1 MNLQKALS
9 NVRTKDPQSVSKI
22 IIACVVTLALG
33 IVFGVVAKA
42 VDNISILGELGTRLG
57 IWTVIATF
65 IAAYSASAS
74 KAATKTFIFFTAML
88 SAYYTYTLFF
98 HGFFPRQ
105 YAIAWGM
112 FALLSPIAGFIV
124 WFGKGK
130 GWIAAICSSLPVAL
144 VIAESYS
151 FYYTLSPVSGISL
164 LGGAAIIALIPSGWK
179 QKVISIGLST
189 VFAIIIVQLRLLSF
203 LFGGL

>member
-9 NVRTKDPQSVSKI
+9 NVRTKDPKSVSKI

-57 IWTVIATF
+57 IWIVIATL
-65 IAAYSASAS
+65 IAAYSPSATT
-74 KAATKTFIFFTAML
+74 AAIKTFIFFAAML
-88 SAYYTYTLFF
+88 SAYYLYTLMF
-98 HGFFPRQ
+98 HDFFPRQ
-105 YAIAWGM
+105 YAIAWGV
-112 FALLSPIAGFIV
+112 FAILSPIAGFVV
-124 WFGKGK
+124 WYGKGN
-130 GWIAAICSSLPVAL
+130 GWIAAICSAFPVAL

-164 LGGAAIIALIPSGWK
+164 LGGIALIAFIPRGWK
-179 QKVISIGLST
+179 QKIISLGLSIVFAVVISQLHILS
-189 VFAIIIVQLRLLSF
+189 I